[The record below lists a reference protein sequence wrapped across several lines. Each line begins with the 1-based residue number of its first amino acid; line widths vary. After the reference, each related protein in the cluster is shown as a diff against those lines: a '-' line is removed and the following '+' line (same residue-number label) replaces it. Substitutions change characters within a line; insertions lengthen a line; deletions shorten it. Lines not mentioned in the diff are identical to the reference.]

1 VDRQHPSLSVVRQC
15 TLLGISRS
23 SVYYQPVPAS
33 QENLELMKLID
44 QQYLERP
51 FYGSRRMAVWL
62 RSQGYPVSRKRV
74 QRLMRTMGLRAIYR
88 HPRTSQPA
96 PGHQVYPYLL
106 REVAITQPNQV
117 WSGDITYIPMARGFL
132 YLVAIM
138 DWYSRYVLAWRLSN
152 TLETSFCIE
161 ALEEAL
167 RKGVPE
173 IFNTDQGAQFTSQ
186 AFTGLLEQHGVRV
199 SRDGKGRYTDN
210 LFIERLW
217 RSLKYEEVYLKVY
230 AGGKEARA
238 GIGGYFDFYNLARP
252 HQALSYQTPAEVF
265 INRKKTASPAD
276 LVESGKPSLLA
287 EPTETVGPALNSAF
301 LLSN

>member
-1 VDRQHPSLSVVRQC
+1 MDRQHSSLSVVRQC
-15 TLLGISRS
+15 ALLSISRS

-51 FYGSRRMAVWL
+51 FYGSRRMTVWL
-62 RSQGYPVSRKRV
+62 RNQGYGVNRKRIR
-74 QRLMRTMGLRAIYR
+74 RLMEIMGLRAIYQR
-88 HPRTSQPA
+88 PRTSQPA

-106 REVAITQPNQV
+106 RGVAITRPNQV
-117 WSGDITYIPMARGFL
+117 WTADITYIPMARGFL

-138 DWYSRYVLAWRLSN
+138 DGYSRYVLSWRLSN
-152 TLETSFCIE
+152 TLEVDFCIE

-167 RKGVPE
+167 RNGQPE

-186 AFTGLLEQHGVRV
+186 AFTSLLEQHGIKV
-199 SRDGKGRYTDN
+199 SMDGKGRYTDN

-217 RSLKYEEVYLKVY
+217 RSLKYEEVYLKAY

-238 GIGGYFDFYNLARP
+238 GIAGYFDFYNMERP
-252 HQALSYQTPAEVF
+252 HQALGYQTPAEVF
-265 INRKKTASPAD
+265 INGKKTANLAD
-276 LVESGKPSLLA
+276 LVESWKPSRLA
-287 EPTETVGPALNSAF
+287 EPTEAVGPDLNSAF

>member
-15 TLLGISRS
+15 ALLSISRS

-33 QENLELMKLID
+33 QENLELMRLID

-51 FYGSRRMAVWL
+51 FYGSRRMTVWL
-62 RSQGYPVSRKRV
+62 RNQGYGVNRKRV
-74 QRLMRTMGLRAIYR
+74 RRLMGIMGLRAIYR
-88 HPRTSQPA
+88 RPRTSQPA

-106 REVAITQPNQV
+106 RGVAITQPNQV
-117 WSGDITYIPMARGFL
+117 WTADITYIPMARGFL

-138 DWYSRYVLAWRLSN
+138 DWYSRYVLSWQLSN
-152 TLETSFCIE
+152 TLEVDFCIE

-167 RKGVPE
+167 RNGQPE

-199 SRDGKGRYTDN
+199 SMDGKGRYTDN

-217 RSLKYEEVYLKVY
+217 RSLKYEEVYLKAY
-230 AGGKEARA
+230 AGGREARA
-238 GIGGYFDFYNLARP
+238 GIGGYFDFYNLERP
-252 HQALSYQTPAEVF
+252 HQALGYQTPAEVF
-265 INRKKTASPAD
+265 ISRKKTASPAD
-276 LVESGKPSLLA
+276 LVESRKPSRLA
-287 EPTETVGPALNSAF
+287 EPTETVGPALSSAF